1 MKQRPNRPFNNPFK
15 KEDKVMANC
24 AEMAEGD
31 LFLCDICGLELQVV
45 KTCDCSAG
53 GEVFCSVPL
62 QCCGKDMIKKLKK

>member
-1 MKQRPNRPFNNPFK
+1 
-15 KEDKVMANC
+15 MANC